1 MFSGFL
7 LMKEDHM
14 KKELVFVTGFFGSDT
29 EEQARKIA
37 EERGFDFLSLDR
49 EIEKQYGRSVQRIS
63 MTMGEH
69 EYRNREY
76 ETLVHICSH
85 AERPAVVA
93 CGDGVL
99 LDDMSASLI
108 KEHELIILDMDTD
121 VDVLWQNALKTGGS
135 TYHAFMYGKDQQQK
149 RRAFDDL
156 HRRRKALYERRVL

>member
-1 MFSGFL
+1 
-7 LMKEDHM
+7 
-14 KKELVFVTGFFGSDT
+14 
-29 EEQARKIA
+29 
-37 EERGFDFLSLDR
+37 
-49 EIEKQYGRSVQRIS
+49 

-121 VDVLWQNALKTGGS
+121 VDVLWQNALKTAAPHTMPSCTARISSKKEEPLTIFTDAGKLFMNGG
-135 TYHAFMYGKDQQQK
+135 YYDLQK
-149 RRAFDDL
+149 KQL
-156 HRRRKALYERRVL
+156 S